1 MTTGQEVF
9 DRAMRLLGYTDIYGQ
24 ADSLQYAD
32 LYKRGLPV
40 VNQIYSDLWWAGH
53 AAGRGG
59 MRREVFSE
67 LTALEQP
74 LELTPR
80 CIADIA
86 PYGVAMLL
94 AQGMGDGD
102 NQALFAS
109 LYGQKRA
116 CGVQD
121 GVAPGRAAVKEGAP
135 CGMTSWRG
143 TGGRVSTCRGWT
155 AAGIRGTRPG

>member
-59 MRREVFSE
+59 MRRGSYSSAGWGYLGMRRPRSSSVVTWIDWGRGPWGKGLHSPRAVT
-67 LTALEQP
+67 TA
-74 LELTPR
+74 
-80 CIADIA
+80 
-86 PYGVAMLL
+86 
-94 AQGMGDGD
+94 
-102 NQALFAS
+102 
-109 LYGQKRA
+109 
-116 CGVQD
+116 
-121 GVAPGRAAVKEGAP
+121 
-135 CGMTSWRG
+135 
-143 TGGRVSTCRGWT
+143 
-155 AAGIRGTRPG
+155 IR